1 MEREHFEIDLTDIF
15 DWYHRLGSWL
25 MLCSARMTRRRT
37 VTLTFSGEPFFRKK
51 NEKCR
56 TALNFPLLQ
65 LHSGKSDCLFKSPGK
80 MYCSNAETNCL
91 RILSAVISISSPSL
105 RAFTAIIQDKLVWIF
120 NAFDKD
126 GGGTI
131 DYAEIRLKR
140 ENQSYV

>member
-1 MEREHFEIDLTDIF
+1 M
-15 DWYHRLGSWL
+15 
-25 MLCSARMTRRRT
+25 
-37 VTLTFSGEPFFRKK
+37 
-51 NEKCR
+51 

-80 MYCSNAETNCL
+80 MYCSNAETNWL

-140 ENQSYV
+140 ENQSYVET